1 MHMTS
6 IHASGLSAMASTES
20 AHDNRRRSAREPY
33 VIQAWV
39 SSPTASP
46 GEAPLEA
53 LAVNLSRHGIRFDM
67 KAPLPV
73 GCFYMIEV
81 GLGEHRIHT
90 EIRVVS
96 SHQVDTHRHSIGATF
111 C

>member
-1 MHMTS
+1 MKS
-6 IHASGLSAMASTES
+6 LHAPAGPTHSAAES
-20 AHDNRRRSAREPY
+20 EHDNRRRSAREPY

-46 GEAPLEA
+46 DEAPLEA

-81 GLGEHRIHT
+81 GLGDHRIHT
-90 EIRVVS
+90 EIRIVS
-96 SHQVDTHRHSIGATF
+96 CRQVDTNRHSIGATF